1 MRIKI
6 VILFIILS
14 FTGWSQTTIFS
25 ENMGTPTGDTPIASN
40 AFQNA
45 TPISFSGTAEVRI
58 TTQSDQLGAS
68 GSGNVFFT
76 PSNATYFEISGI
88 NTSNYTNLTL
98 TLGHYKNQNVLSN
111 ELIIEVSSDGINYTS
126 LTYTRASGTGT
137 SNWISITPSGSIP
150 TTSNLRIRFRF
161 IPISPTAFFRID
173 DLVLTGT
180 LICPSTTSWNGTS
193 WSNGTPDFTK
203 AITFNGAF
211 SSSADIEACSCK
223 VNSGA
228 VTINSGHSLKVT
240 KAVTI
245 TGGSLTFENNASLV
259 QTEDTA
265 INSGNITYKRATTPV
280 SNFDYTYWS
289 TPVSPQTLYNVSPDT
304 FWNKFHSYDSSIDNW
319 VDESSANTMSVGK
332 GYIIR
337 GPQSNMA
344 PAAKSAYV
352 ASFIGQPN
360 NGAITTPIG
369 ATGSSNLIGNPYPS
383 ALDARLFLLQNLSVL
398 DGTLYFWNHNTNI
411 GTGVSNAGSGIYAY
425 SSDDYASYN
434 LTGGV
439 ATQAASVS
447 STNPGAVNTNIP
459 SGKIAS
465 GQGFFATS
473 IAPGSAVFNNSM
485 RVGVTGVTG
494 NNSQFFKMAS
504 QTKKAEA
511 IEENR
516 LWLNLTNRQGAFKQT
531 LIGYV
536 SGATNDYE
544 TMYDGISYD
553 FNAFIDFYSM
563 HSDKNLVIQGR
574 ALPLNDNDE
583 VQLGYKTK
591 VSGTFDI
598 TIDQADGLL
607 ATKDIYLED
616 KLTDTVHNLKNN
628 PYSFT
633 TETGTFND
641 RFVLGYTNKKARVLD
656 DNESTLGLV
665 VSTENNEIKIQ
676 SPQEP
681 IEKVF
686 VYSFSGKLLFKKD
699 NIYKE
704 NYTIANLF
712 NKEKVLILKVII
724 LNGKSYSQKILHQ

>member
-6 VILFIILS
+6 VILFIVLS
-14 FTGWSQTTIFS
+14 ITGWSQTTIFS

-40 AFQNA
+40 NFQNT
-45 TPISFSGTAEVRI
+45 TPILFSGNAEVRI
-58 TTQSDQLGAS
+58 TNTSDQLGAS
-68 GSGNVFFT
+68 GGGNVFFT
-76 PSNATYFEISGI
+76 PSNATFFEISGI
-88 NTSNYTNLTL
+88 DTCNYTNLIL
-98 TLGHYKNQNVLSN
+98 TLGHYKNQNAVSN
-111 ELIIEVSSDGINYTS
+111 ELLIEVSSDGINYTA
-126 LTYTRASGTGT
+126 LTYTRPTGSGT

-150 TTSNLRIRFRF
+150 TTSNLKIRFRYT
-161 IPISPTAFFRID
+161 PIGTAFFRID

-180 LICPSTTSWNGTS
+180 LICPSTTSWNGSS
-193 WSNGTPDFTK
+193 WSNGAPDFTK
-203 AITFNGAF
+203 TVTFNGAY
-211 SSSADIEACSCK
+211 SSSADVEACSCK

-240 KAVTI
+240 KAVTV

-259 QTEDTA
+259 QTDDLA

-319 VDESSANTMSVGK
+319 VDENSANIMSVGK

-344 PAAKSAYV
+344 PASKSAHV

-369 ATGSSNLIGNPYPS
+369 AVGSSNLIGNPYPS
-383 ALDARLFLLQNLSVL
+383 ALDARLFLLQNIGVL
-398 DGTLYFWNHNTNI
+398 DGTLYFWTHNTNI
-411 GTGVSNAGSGIYAY
+411 GIGVSNAGSGIYAY

-439 ATQAASVS
+439 ATQAASAS

-494 NNSQFFKMAS
+494 TNSQFFKMAS
-504 QTKKAEA
+504 PTKKTET

-516 LWLNLTNRQGAFKQT
+516 LWLNLTNSQGAFKQT
-531 LIGYV
+531 LIGYI

-553 FNAFIDFYSM
+553 FNAFIDFYSVN
-563 HSDKNLVIQGR
+563 SDKNLVIQGR
-574 ALPLNDNDE
+574 ALPLNENDE

-598 TIDQADGLL
+598 TIEQVDGLL

-616 KLTDTVHNLKNN
+616 KLTDTIHNLKNN

-641 RFVLGYTNKKARVLD
+641 RLVLKYTNKKARIVD
-656 DNESTLGLV
+656 DNQSTLGLV
-665 VSTENNEIKIQ
+665 VSTENNKIKIQ
-676 SPQEP
+676 SSTEP

-686 VYSFSGKLLFKKD
+686 IYSLSGKLLFKKD
-699 NIYKE
+699 NIQNG
-704 NYTIANLF
+704 NYTVTELF
-712 NKEKVLILKVII
+712 NKEKVVILKVIT
-724 LNGKSYSQKILHQ
+724 LKGKSYSQKLLHQ